1 MKMRNGL
8 LVTGYTKLGLLLAF
22 LLLVLGSS
30 ASYAADPGKGGGI
43 YATQCA
49 TCHGTSGTSVMPGAP
64 NFSSGERMMQPDA
77 QLLSSIKA
85 GKNAMPAYRGIL
97 SDTDILD
104 VIAYLRTL
112 H

>member
-1 MKMRNGL
+1 MNVRFEL
-8 LVTGYTKLGLLLAF
+8 LQTGFPKLRLLTVFIMLA
-22 LLLVLGSS
+22 LGSG
-30 ASYAADPGKGGGI
+30 ASYAADPSKGGGL
-43 YATQCA
+43 YATHCA
-49 TCHGTSGTSVMPGAP
+49 TCHGASGTSVMLGAP
-64 NFSSGERMMQPDA
+64 SFARGESLMQPDA

-97 SDTDILD
+97 SDMDILD